1 VANQRIIELEKRLDS
16 ALATIDIL
24 VKKVAELEAENAQL
38 KVENADLKRRLGM
51 DSNNSSK
58 PPSSDGLGKKPKSL
72 RKSGG
77 KTGGQP
83 GHKGKTLEFSETP
96 DEIIVLPVCRCGK
109 CNADLTNKPVLDLE
123 RRQEFNVP
131 PFRLTATELRAQI
144 KQCDCGEIT
153 KAAFP
158 EGINARVQYGSSV
171 KSLLAYWNVAQCI
184 PMERCVEMFAE
195 LTGYHISE
203 GTLFNHMNTFEGL
216 LEPVEQQT
224 VKALAR
230 SPVNNADE
238 TGMPMAGKN
247 KWLHSLSN
255 DQWTLYYVHDKR
267 GSEAMI
273 EMGILPEYKGILVHD
288 FWSSYFK
295 FEGVTH
301 AMCCAHL
308 LRECQGM
315 IDNHGGSWA
324 KEMQE
329 LLRLAW
335 HETKQLRA
343 HGAGWDQEEL
353 DAVLKKYDN
362 IVKKG
367 ELELG
372 AILKCQV
379 KTDAKNLLK
388 RFAEHKPS
396 ILRFMTESRVP
407 FDNNQ
412 AERDVR
418 MVKVKKKVSGGFRT
432 MEGARQFARIRG
444 FVSTLRK
451 QGRDVLKSFQEVM
464 KGSFAFETAE

>member
-1 VANQRIIELEKRLDS
+1 MANQKIIELERRINS
-16 ALATIDIL
+16 ALATIDEL
-24 VKKVAELEAENAQL
+24 TKRAAELETEIAHL
-38 KVENADLKRRLGM
+38 KIENADLKRRLGM

-58 PPSSDGLGKKPKSL
+58 PPSSDGFRKKPKSL

-83 GHKGKTLEFSETP
+83 GHKGKTLKFSETP
-96 DEIIVLPVCRCGK
+96 DEIIVLPVCYCGK
-109 CNADLTNKPVLDLE
+109 CNADLTNKPVLTIE
-123 RRQEFNVP
+123 KRQEFNVP
-131 PFRLTATELRAQI
+131 RVQLTVTELRAQI
-144 KQCDCGEIT
+144 KQCNCGAIT
-153 KAAFP
+153 KAIFP
-158 EGINARVQYGSSV
+158 DGINAPVQYGWSV
-171 KSLLAYWNVAQCI
+171 KSLLTYWNVAQCI
-184 PMERCVEMFAE
+184 PMERCVEMFSE
-195 LTGYHISE
+195 LTGYQISE
-203 GTLFNHMNTFEGL
+203 GTLFNHVNKFEAL
-216 LEPVEQQT
+216 LKPVEQQIRN
-224 VKALAR
+224 ALNR

-288 FWSSYFK
+288 FLSSYFK

-324 KEMQE
+324 KEIQG
-329 LLRLAW
+329 LLRLTW
-335 HETKQLRA
+335 HETKQLREA
-343 HGAGWDQEEL
+343 GAGWDQREL

-362 IVKKG
+362 IIKQG

-379 KTDAKNLLK
+379 RTDAKNLLK
-388 RFAEHKPS
+388 RFAEHKAS
-396 ILRFMTESRVP
+396 ILRFMTDSRVP

-418 MVKVKKKVSGGFRT
+418 MIKVKKKVSGGFRT
-432 MEGARQFARIRG
+432 LEGARQFARIRG

-464 KGSFAFETAE
+464 QGSFAFIYS

>member
-1 VANQRIIELEKRLDS
+1 VVNQRKIELEKRLDS

-24 VKKVAELEAENAQL
+24 VKRVAELEA
-38 KVENADLKRRLGM
+38 ENADLKRRLGM

-83 GHKGKTLEFSETP
+83 GHKGKTLEFSENP

-109 CNADLTNKPVLDLE
+109 CNADLTNKPVLAIE
-123 RRQEFNVP
+123 KRQEFNMP
-131 PFRLTATELRAQI
+131 PVRLTTTELQAQT

-158 EGINARVQYGSSV
+158 KGVNARVQYGSGV
-171 KSLLAYWNVAQCI
+171 KSLLAYWNVAQFI

-203 GTLFNHMNTFEGL
+203 GTLFNHMKTFEGL
-216 LEPVEQQT
+216 LEPLEQQI
-224 VKALAR
+224 VKALTR

-273 EMGILPEYKGILVHD
+273 DMGILPEYKGILVHD

-295 FEGVTH
+295 FEGVT
-301 AMCCAHL
+301 
-308 LRECQGM
+308 R
-315 IDNHGGSWA
+315 
-324 KEMQE
+324 
-329 LLRLAW
+329 
-335 HETKQLRA
+335 
-343 HGAGWDQEEL
+343 DQEKL
-353 DAVLKKYDN
+353 DAVLEKYDN
-362 IVKKG
+362 IVKNG

-396 ILRFMTESRVP
+396 ILRFMTDSRVP

-432 MEGARQFARIRG
+432 MDGARQFARIRG

-451 QGRDVLKSFQEVM
+451 QGRDVLKSCQEVVQ
-464 KGSFAFETAE
+464 GSFAFEPAE